1 VSVLGFGPEDEDEVD
16 EDEPED
22 EVDDGWE
29 SDYDEH
35 YDADDFPQTDEE
47 WEEACRDPDTE

>member
-1 VSVLGFGPEDEDEVD
+1 MLGFGPEDEDEVD